1 MRLPAVARSNSY
13 SLLAILTLVSLLVL
27 GGTGGVIY
35 YALSGLAARTNEI
48 DLEHTQQA
56 TRAALRAVEQRV
68 RDLNG
73 EFARADA
80 LSTPHRGISLF
91 ERRVADLCAGSRTG
105 ANFDLFLLVSQ
116 NMRNLVGCVD
126 GRRVKEAPPELM
138 GRALAPIIRDVS
150 ATYRRNPQRSA
161 FMLTKFGVGV
171 VSVSPAWWSAGE
183 EANAVPS
190 MLVLG
195 KLLDTNTIKRLERDF
210 SIKGLRLVQDTSA
223 VNPAAAI
230 RELDGR
236 VIAGL
241 DWYPRAPGD
250 LALSQFMPT
259 VYANFMFLTVAFAG
273 MVAAVWIS
281 FRAVQDSNKQ
291 TAHAAVHDALTGLA
305 NRAALVNR
313 LEDLSGENAQN
324 AAIIY
329 IDLDGFKEIN
339 DFYGH
344 EMGDRLLKGFAAGLS
359 MLVGKRALV
368 ARVGGDEFV
377 VLVTG
382 PAVEATAR
390 GLAAAAIS
398 LSAEPLRIG
407 THDLKVAAS
416 VGVASANLKNC
427 SGEELLRRA
436 DIAMY
441 ESKRRGGCGIAVYS
455 EEIDT
460 ELKSRLQMA
469 DDIRN
474 GLKSGE
480 FWIAC
485 QPIVRAGDL
494 SPVAVE
500 VLARWTRADGT
511 TVGPSEF
518 ISVAEEHGL
527 IDELGKFVL
536 EEACAVAKRNRSLRF
551 NVNISALQMRSLS
564 FLDLIDTTLR
574 QSGIMPDQ
582 LQIEMTES
590 RFLLDGS
597 ILTSV
602 VSGLKARGIRLI
614 LDDFGTGYASIAYLR
629 EFQFDGIKLDK
640 SICHEVGRSVSA
652 LTMAQGMVLVAKA
665 AGLEI
670 VAEGIE
676 NKEQANLLK
685 LAGCTYFQGYL
696 FGPPQSAT
704 QLGLLN
710 AQLWSMQQS
719 RASAKD

>member
-1 MRLPAVARSNSY
+1 MKLPAVARSNSY
-13 SLLAILTLVSLLVL
+13 RLLAILTLVSLLVL

-35 YALSGLAARTNEI
+35 YALSGLAARTNQI

-56 TRAALRAVEQRV
+56 ARAALRAIEQRV
-68 RDLNG
+68 RDVSS

-80 LSTPHRGISLF
+80 LSTPHRGLSLF
-91 ERRVADLCAGSRTG
+91 ERRVADLCSGSRSG

-116 NMRNLVGCVD
+116 SMRNLVSCVD
-126 GRRVKEAPPELM
+126 GRRVKEAPPELL

-150 ATYRRNPQRSA
+150 ATYRRGPQRSA
-161 FMLTKFGVGV
+161 FMLTKFGVAA
-171 VSVSPAWWSAGE
+171 VSVSPALWSASE
-183 EANAVPS
+183 DTDVEPS
-190 MLVLG
+190 ILVLG
-195 KLLDTNTIKRLERDF
+195 KLLDSDTIKRLERDF
-210 SIKGLRLVQDTSA
+210 SIKGLRLVQDTNA

-230 RELDGR
+230 REPDGR
-236 VIAGL
+236 IIAGL

-250 LALSQFMPT
+250 LALNQFTPT
-259 VYANFMFLTVAFAG
+259 VYANFMFLTVAFAA
-273 MVAAVWIS
+273 MVVAVWIS
-281 FRAVQDSNKQ
+281 FRAVQDSNEQ
-291 TAHAAVHDALTGLA
+291 TAHAAIHDALTGLA
-305 NRAALVNR
+305 NRAALVNK
-313 LEDLSGENAQN
+313 LEDLSRGDGQS

-359 MLVGKRALV
+359 TLVGKKALV

-377 VLVTG
+377 MLVTG
-382 PAVEATAR
+382 EEVNETAH

-398 LSAEPLRIG
+398 LSAEPLRIDA
-407 THDLKVAAS
+407 HDLKVAAS
-416 VGVASANLKNC
+416 IGVASASLKNC

-441 ESKRRGGCGIAVYS
+441 ESKRRGGCDIAIYS
-455 EEIDT
+455 EEIDS
-460 ELKSRLQMA
+460 ELKRRLQMA
-469 DDIRN
+469 DDMRN
-474 GLKSGE
+474 GLRSGE

-500 VLARWTRADGT
+500 VLARWTRPDGT
-511 TVGPSEF
+511 TVGPREF
-518 ISVAEEHGL
+518 IPVAEEHGL

-551 NVNISALQMRSLS
+551 NINISALQMRSLS
-564 FLDLIDTTLR
+564 FLDLIDSTLG
-574 QSGIMPDQ
+574 QSGVLPDQ

-590 RFLLDGS
+590 RLLLDGS

-602 VSGLKARGIRLI
+602 VEGLKARGIRLM

-665 AGLEI
+665 AGLDV

-685 LAGCTYFQGYL
+685 LAGCNFFQGYL

-704 QLGLLN
+704 QLGLLS

-719 RASAKD
+719 RANDRD

>member
-1 MRLPAVARSNSY
+1 M
-13 SLLAILTLVSLLVL
+13 
-27 GGTGGVIY
+27 
-35 YALSGLAARTNEI
+35 
-48 DLEHTQQA
+48 
-56 TRAALRAVEQRV
+56 
-68 RDLNG
+68 
-73 EFARADA
+73 
-80 LSTPHRGISLF
+80 
-91 ERRVADLCAGSRTG
+91 
-105 ANFDLFLLVSQ
+105 
-116 NMRNLVGCVD
+116 
-126 GRRVKEAPPELM
+126 
-138 GRALAPIIRDVS
+138 
-150 ATYRRNPQRSA
+150 
-161 FMLTKFGVGV
+161 
-171 VSVSPAWWSAGE
+171 
-183 EANAVPS
+183 
-190 MLVLG
+190 
-195 KLLDTNTIKRLERDF
+195 
-210 SIKGLRLVQDTSA
+210 
-223 VNPAAAI
+223 
-230 RELDGR
+230 
-236 VIAGL
+236 
-241 DWYPRAPGD
+241 
-250 LALSQFMPT
+250 
-259 VYANFMFLTVAFAG
+259 
-273 MVAAVWIS
+273 
-281 FRAVQDSNKQ
+281 
-291 TAHAAVHDALTGLA
+291 
-305 NRAALVNR
+305 
-313 LEDLSGENAQN
+313 LEDLSRGDAQS

-359 MLVGKRALV
+359 TLVSKRALV

-382 PAVEATAR
+382 EAVDDTAR
-390 GLAAAAIS
+390 GLAMAAIS
-398 LSAEPLRIG
+398 LSAEPLRIDA
-407 THDLKVAAS
+407 HDLKVAAS
-416 VGVASANLKNC
+416 IGVASASLKNC

-455 EEIDT
+455 EEIDS
-460 ELKSRLQMA
+460 ELKRRLQMA

-474 GLKSGE
+474 GLRSGE

-500 VLARWTRADGT
+500 VLARWTRSDGT

-527 IDELGKFVL
+527 IDELGKFIL

-551 NVNISALQMRSLS
+551 NINISALQMRSLS
-564 FLDLIDTTLR
+564 FLDLIDSTLR
-574 QSGIMPDQ
+574 QNGISPHQ

-597 ILTSV
+597 ILSSV
-602 VSGLKARGIRLI
+602 VEGLKARGIRLM

-629 EFQFDGIKLDK
+629 QFQFDGIKLDK

-665 AGLEI
+665 AGLDV

-710 AQLWSMQQS
+710 ARLWSMQQQY
-719 RASAKD
+719 RASGKD

>member
-1 MRLPAVARSNSY
+1 MKLPAVAKSNSY

-35 YALSGLAARTNEI
+35 YALSGLASRTNQIE
-48 DLEHTQQA
+48 LEHTEQA
-56 TRAALRAVEQRV
+56 SRAALRAIAQRV
-68 RDLNG
+68 RDLNS
-73 EFARADA
+73 EFARADM
-80 LSTPHRGISLF
+80 LSTPHRGLSLF
-91 ERRVADLCAGSRTG
+91 ERRVADLCAGSRFG
-105 ANFDLFLLVSQ
+105 ANFDLFLLVSH

-126 GRRVKEAPPELM
+126 GRRVKETPPELL

-150 ATYRRNPQRSA
+150 ATYRRNPQRSG
-161 FMLTKFGVGV
+161 FMMTKFGVAA
-171 VSVSPAWWSAGE
+171 VSVGPAWWSAE
-183 EANAVPS
+183 HANVAPS
-190 MLVLG
+190 LLVMG
-195 KLLDTNTIKRLERDF
+195 KLLDKETIKRLERDF
-210 SIKGLRLVQDTSA
+210 NITGLKLVQDTSA

-230 RELDGR
+230 REPDGR
-236 VIAGL
+236 IVAGL
-241 DWYPRAPGD
+241 DWSPRAPGD
-250 LALSQFMPT
+250 IALSQFMPT

-305 NRAALVNR
+305 NRAALVNM
-313 LEDLSGENAQN
+313 LEDLSGENAQS

-329 IDLDGFKEIN
+329 LDLDGFKEIN

-359 MLVGKRALV
+359 TLVGKRALV

-377 VLVTG
+377 MLVTG
-382 PAVEATAR
+382 EAVETTAR
-390 GLAAAAIS
+390 ALAAAAIS

-407 THDLKVAAS
+407 AHDLKVAAS
-416 VGVASANLKNC
+416 VGVAVANLATC

-441 ESKRRGGCGIAVYS
+441 DSKRRGGCGLAVYS
-455 EEIDT
+455 EGIDS
-460 ELKSRLQMA
+460 ELKRRLQMA
-469 DDIRN
+469 DDMRY

-485 QPIVRAGDL
+485 QPIVRAADL

-511 TVGPSEF
+511 TVAPGEF
-518 ISVAEEHGL
+518 IPVAEEHGL
-527 IDELGKFVL
+527 IDEVGRFVL

-551 NVNISALQMRSLS
+551 NVNISALQMRSLA
-564 FLDLIDTTLR
+564 FLDLIDTTLK
-574 QSGIMPDQ
+574 QNGIAPDQ

-602 VSGLKARGIRLI
+602 VEGLKARGIRLI

-629 EFQFDGIKLDK
+629 QFQFEGIKLDK
-640 SICHEVGRSVSA
+640 SICQEVGRSVSA

-665 AGLEI
+665 AGLEV

-676 NKEQANLLK
+676 SKEQANLLK

-710 AQLWSMQQS
+710 AHLWSMQQQS
-719 RASAKD
+719 KAGYK